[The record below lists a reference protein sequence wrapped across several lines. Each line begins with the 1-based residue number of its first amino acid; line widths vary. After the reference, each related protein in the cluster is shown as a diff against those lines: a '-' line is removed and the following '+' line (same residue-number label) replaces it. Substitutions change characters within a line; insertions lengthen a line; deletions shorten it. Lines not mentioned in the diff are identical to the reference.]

1 MQRWVSSLKFVYE
14 ISSLRSRRNSQP
26 QSSIIYTEKFDS
38 ASFGFPDFDD
48 FDTEMLD
55 MDTFVN
61 MFSGAMTTPGAVP
74 ESDLPEMIASTTK
87 TFTSLANTLGKPVP
101 N

>member
-1 MQRWVSSLKFVYE
+1 
-14 ISSLRSRRNSQP
+14 
-26 QSSIIYTEKFDS
+26 
-38 ASFGFPDFDD
+38 
-48 FDTEMLD
+48 

-74 ESDLPEMIASTTK
+74 ESDLPEMIACTTK

-101 N
+101 DTQDSSTEKTTSSIDEMKAVIAWTFNIISNGKPVCSEKEWDAALGK